1 MTPMPEINT
10 LKNATTPAARL
21 YNWNILTSVFSMFNI
36 SIDPDTKS
44 LIIAGDREMLTEVL
58 KQLYEAE
65 YERSIKSSRSVRELK
80 EMQDPDRLSKEK
92 EPKEPGL
99 LIESIDERKPL
110 SESESCLEFL
120 ILSFVHNFSLKPK
133 QGIGLLAQGC
143 KYLAHIVAKGLKGDF
158 DPVRLWLSEIYSEAD
173 KLSKLIMREQKED
186 SLQFVMNALKPG
198 FLSKDSEVTSWT
210 FRLVSRLALDLS
222 QVIDQVW
229 RWFEDEGLMELCF
242 VAIRR
247 NGNEM
252 MSNALDLWIQV
263 GQGHYF
269 DLFISYL
276 QNQSKD
282 KYEYLTYISS
292 FLPHFI
298 DSLSEEIFES
308 GCITYWL
315 DQSSQEFESQS
326 SPYKTRTLSL
336 TLVQT
341 LFKSFFSQ
349 LAESQIHNL
358 IASINR
364 CCRDGQKLIEIQ
376 SISTLFDWLDFLAEQ
391 KSSIASTV
399 YRTLTFLLVEVF
411 HTVDLREFIVVNF
424 SELFKKTNHI
434 PIGVLVEPYVKRFQV
449 NESAFEMFDFD
460 FFIVLAQHPK
470 LSMQHAIQ
478 LIDLMGKIY
487 LNHLFFSK
495 AAGVPFTYLASR
507 YIEVSPMQD
516 FLFIFAKHSLTLA
529 MTTEHKVLG
538 QSRLKKKDLTESL
551 QQRNRIFDIVS
562 WIAQQ
567 WQDDLNKKLKNLI
580 LSLNFS
586 YFLVSKQNCKGL
598 FSILALLGNIE
609 DMLQVFREEN
619 PELFESF
626 DKSEKIEEA
635 KKNEEV
641 TQNEVKLLAL
651 VPVSVTSSKSSLQK
665 RKAYFPWDR
674 AASDIEKAKKKK
686 MEKDQ
691 KARDEE
697 EKKRK
702 ALDFKKKKIK
712 QQLDLRKLE
721 QGVGNQTSLNLV
733 LNEGLASKLIG
744 NNEEFALREVI
755 EEDLI
760 EGVKMIL
767 NKYSRVFKVVFQKY
781 SGTGFAR
788 KAQNKSEFETHAERK
803 ERITDAEFIKIFK
816 DYGVISK
823 LCNKEELRMVM
834 RAYNHKIAKQ
844 AEQNYVDYEG
854 FKGVFCQLAYF
865 IYSKKNLD
873 YSHLPPV
880 VSIKLLLDFMR
891 ESTRSKSHST
901 ELFDEPDPGSGD
913 KDVVRSLNKLL
924 QKDPNTAMPE
934 GYKRVQDR
942 DLQVIFKVPKSLSIP
957 KSYKASI
964 EILDSVLQTLGIH
977 ILEPQVKYFN
987 VYRAKG
993 IPIKDK
999 EKEKGKIEDSTPREK
1014 IKPSVTL
1021 TSTNTVKLS
1030 PTLKFCIAHARPK
1043 HKDVIEE
1050 CASWLEDVL
1059 HSVQLKLTRVINRQ
1073 PRSGAQEQKF
1083 EQKKEL
1089 EKKEEETKR
1098 LEEERKRKVRQQQ
1111 LVEELNKAKEERA
1124 EKLRRDEERRKAE
1137 AAAEES
1143 KKKENLEKNR
1153 REKEEKAKMI
1163 VEWAKK
1169 KEEDSKRAKEEEI
1182 RKKNEIEDQKKS
1194 EEIKKRIQERY
1205 EASLLEKKKK
1215 VQELKEEEAKKALQ
1229 AKEAQEKKKQLGME
1243 RLKENKQKELKT
1255 DTKTNDQQFLN
1266 NVQVKSFIS
1275 TSSPNFDIIFTFYLN
1290 LSGKEMPEDASLPW
1304 LMFDKFCNQFEIYS
1318 IISQDQVLQ
1327 IFKSFTK
1334 RRTNECLPFED
1345 FKNLIAVLAW
1355 RSKNNFQTDDQV
1367 ELLKQFLNKFE
1378 ILIPANALKGKMKK
1392 MNPDLGKGAKGK
1404 IGKGNRGK
1412 GGASKD
1418 LGRNQGDGLAGILKN
1433 QAEKMVEEEIKEDR
1447 KNNEEP
1453 SDSPKIS
1460 TKALPKTPPKPQE
1473 KSRSS
1478 SVSSKSEKNKVKSRN
1493 SSQNSSPKDNK
1504 DD

>member
-21 YNWNILTSVFSMFNI
+21 YNWNILTAAFSMFNI

-44 LIIAGDREMLTEVL
+44 LIIAGDRDMLTEVL

-65 YERSIKSSRSVRELK
+65 HERSIKSSRSVRELK
-80 EMQDPDRLSKEK
+80 EMQDPDKPSKQQ

-99 LIESIDERKPL
+99 LIESIDERKSL

-158 DPVRLWLSEIYSEAD
+158 DPVRLWLSEIYSETE
-173 KLSKLIMREQKED
+173 KLSDLIIMEQKED

-198 FLSKDSEVTSWT
+198 FLSKDTEVVSWT
-210 FRLVSRLALDLS
+210 FRLVSRLALDLN
-222 QVIDQVW
+222 QVIDQIW
-229 RWFEDEGLMELCF
+229 RWFEDEGLLELC
-242 VAIRR
+242 VIAIRR
-247 NGNEM
+247 NGDGM
-252 MSNALDLWIQV
+252 LSNALDLWIQV

-282 KYEYLTYISS
+282 KHEYFTFIAS
-292 FLPHFI
+292 FLPYFM
-298 DSLSEEIFES
+298 DSLAEEIFES

-315 DQSSQEFESQS
+315 DQSSQEFENQS
-326 SPYKTRTLSL
+326 SPSKTRTLSL

-341 LFKSFFSQ
+341 LFKSFFSH
-349 LAESQIHNL
+349 LSESQVNNL

-364 CCRDGQKLIEIQ
+364 RCRDGQKLIEIQ
-376 SISTLFDWLDFLAEQ
+376 SISTLFDWLDFLAE
-391 KSSIASTV
+391 KRSPIASTL

-411 HTVDLREFIVVNF
+411 HNVDLREFIVVNF

-434 PIGVLVEPYVKRFQV
+434 PIGVLAEPYVKKFQL

-460 FFIVLAQHPK
+460 FVIVLAQHPK
-470 LSMQHAIQ
+470 LSVQHAIQ

-487 LNHLFFSK
+487 LNQLFFSK

-507 YIEVSPMQD
+507 FIEVSPMQD
-516 FLFIFAKHSLTLA
+516 FLIIFAKHSLNLA

-538 QSRLKKKDLTESL
+538 QSRLKKKDLSESL

-567 WQDDLNKKLKNLI
+567 WQDELNTKLKKLI
-580 LSLNFS
+580 LPLNFS

-609 DMLQVFREEN
+609 EMLQVYKEEN

-626 DKSEKIEEA
+626 NKTEQIEEVN
-635 KKNEEV
+635 KNDEIS
-641 TQNEVKLLAL
+641 QNDVKLLAL
-651 VPVSVTSSKSSLQK
+651 VPVSGTSSKSSLPK
-665 RKAYFPWDR
+665 RKAFFPWDR
-674 AASDIEKAKKKK
+674 AASDIEKAKKRK

-712 QQLDLRKLE
+712 QQLDVRKFE
-721 QGVGNQTSLNLV
+721 QGVGNQTSFNLV
-733 LNEGLASKLIG
+733 LSEGLAGKLIA
-744 NNEEFALREVI
+744 NNEEFALREVV

-803 ERITDAEFIKIFK
+803 ERITDTEFIKIFK

-891 ESTRSKSHST
+891 ESTRAKSQST

-924 QKDPNTAMPE
+924 QKDPNTTMPE

-957 KSYKASI
+957 KSYKVSI

-987 VYRAKG
+987 LYRAKG
-993 IPIKDK
+993 VPTKEK
-999 EKEKGKIEDSTPREK
+999 EKEKGKVEDSASKEK

-1021 TSTNTVKLS
+1021 TSANTVKLS
-1030 PTLKFCIAHARPK
+1030 PTLKFCIAHASPQ

-1050 CASWLEDVL
+1050 CASLLEDVL

-1073 PRSGAQEQKF
+1073 PKSGAQEQKF

-1089 EKKEEETKR
+1089 EKKEEEAKR

-1111 LVEELNKAKEERA
+1111 LLEELNRAKEERA

-1137 AAAEES
+1137 ASAKES
-1143 KKKENLEKNR
+1143 KKKENLDKVR
-1153 REKEEKAKMI
+1153 KKKEEKAKMI
-1163 VEWAKK
+1163 NEWAKK
-1169 KEEDSKRAKEEEI
+1169 KEEDSKRAKEEEM
-1182 RKKNEIEDQKKS
+1182 RKKNEIEDQKKA
-1194 EEIKKRIQERY
+1194 EEVKKRIQERF

-1215 VQELKEEEAKKALQ
+1215 VQEVKEEEAKKALQ

-1243 RLKENKQKELKT
+1243 RLKESKQKELKSE
-1255 DTKTNDQQFLN
+1255 TKTNDQQFIN
-1266 NVQVKSFIS
+1266 NVQVKSLIS
-1275 TSSPNFDIIFTFYLN
+1275 TLSPNFDIIFTFYLN
-1290 LSGKEMPEDASLPW
+1290 LSGKEMPDDASLPW

-1345 FKNLIAVLAW
+1345 FKTLIAVLAW
-1355 RSKNNFQTDDQV
+1355 RTKDNFQTDDQV

-1378 ILIPANALKGKMKK
+1378 ILMPANALKAKMKK
-1392 MNPDLGKGAKGK
+1392 MNPDSGKGTKRKIVKGT
-1404 IGKGNRGK
+1404 RGK
-1412 GGASKD
+1412 AGVGKD
-1418 LGRNQGDGLAGILKN
+1418 QGKTEGEGLAGILKN
-1433 QAEKMVEEEIKEDR
+1433 QAEKMVEDEIKEDR
-1447 KNNEEP
+1447 KNNE
-1453 SDSPKIS
+1453 DSPEYQKVPP
-1460 TKALPKTPPKPQE
+1460 KALPNTPPKPLQ

-1478 SVSSKSEKNKVKSRN
+1478 SISSKKSKVKSRN
-1493 SSQNSSPKDNK
+1493 SSQRSSPKNNP